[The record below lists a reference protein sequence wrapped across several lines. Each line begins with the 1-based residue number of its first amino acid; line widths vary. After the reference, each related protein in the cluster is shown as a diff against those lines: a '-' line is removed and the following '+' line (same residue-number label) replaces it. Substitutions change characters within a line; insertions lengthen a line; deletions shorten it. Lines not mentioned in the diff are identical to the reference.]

1 MIGKYLDEKMTF
13 ENLLY
18 LYFEEFEDLNNILL
32 HFGFRIILREN
43 QMFKLIV
50 FNYSIFLFAQK

>member
-1 MIGKYLDEKMTF
+1 MIGKYLDEKMKF

-43 QMFKLIV
+43 QMFKFIF